1 MLAAADAR
9 VFSCDYD
16 PPSPEHMAVA
26 SPESFIGIG
35 RRLGA
40 ERIPGLIIIVGLAGD
55 SEGVP
60 CERVREAL
68 LAISLI
74 HDRVLLFYLN
84 ARSGF
89 SKLVPIVPAVD
100 ITPRLVAVHRRGAG
114 NRRDDGAVLEEH
126 EAVGAVGLL
135 REQTTV
141 PRRLRSITVVRPHR
155 RPRVVVAAVGLVL
168 HPVDVEVF
176 LLPVVRHRIF
186 DVALVLAAIEL
197 VLRVLRLADGRL
209 CRRREV
215 VADVIVVADVEYLP
229 PRAICAVSGCT
240 IQ

>member
-68 LAISLI
+68 LEKY
-74 HDRVLLFYLN
+74 V
-84 ARSGF
+84 
-89 SKLVPIVPAVD
+89 V
-100 ITPRLVAVHRRGAG
+100 
-114 NRRDDGAVLEEH
+114 
-126 EAVGAVGLL
+126 
-135 REQTTV
+135 TV
-141 PRRLRSITVVRPHR
+141 PDP
-155 RPRVVVAAVGLVL
+155 
-168 HPVDVEVF
+168 
-176 LLPVVRHRIF
+176 
-186 DVALVLAAIEL
+186 VLA
-197 VLRVLRLADGRL
+197 
-209 CRRREV
+209 
-215 VADVIVVADVEYLP
+215 LP
-229 PRAICAVSGCT
+229 GARP
-240 IQ
+240 

>member
-1 MLAAADAR
+1 M
-9 VFSCDYD
+9 
-16 PPSPEHMAVA
+16 
-26 SPESFIGIG
+26 
-35 RRLGA
+35 
-40 ERIPGLIIIVGLAGD
+40 
-55 SEGVP
+55 
-60 CERVREAL
+60 
-68 LAISLI
+68 
-74 HDRVLLFYLN
+74 
-84 ARSGF
+84 
-89 SKLVPIVPAVD
+89 
-100 ITPRLVAVHRRGAG
+100 
-114 NRRDDGAVLEEH
+114 LEEH

-215 VADVIVVADVEYLP
+215 VADVIVVADVELP
-229 PRAICAVSGCT
+229 ASDAYPLVFVVGAAGEVQQQLEAPVGVLAARAICAVSGCT